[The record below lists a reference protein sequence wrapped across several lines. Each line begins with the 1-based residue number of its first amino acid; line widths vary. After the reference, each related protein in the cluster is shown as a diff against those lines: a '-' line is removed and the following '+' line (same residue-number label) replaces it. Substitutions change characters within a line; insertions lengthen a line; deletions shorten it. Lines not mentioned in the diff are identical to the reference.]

1 MRKCVIKYFKEDMFY
16 IMRAEKKGGEARP
29 NTSCSPWL
37 YVTWEYGIIENEIS
51 LALDIWIPTSNHWEM
66 SEH

>member
-51 LALDIWIPTSNHWEM
+51 LALDI
-66 SEH
+66 